1 MDRDNPVPAATDA
14 ALPESYSTFWD
25 AVPVDAG
32 PSGDTP
38 PPSAPPTVAD
48 DAYAAFMDLS
58 EDGPSTTLHVER
70 Y

>member
-1 MDRDNPVPAATDA
+1 MDRDNPVPAGPDA

-32 PSGDTP
+32 PSADNP
-38 PPSAPPTVAD
+38 PPAPPVAD
-48 DAYAAFMDLS
+48 DAYAAFMALS

>member
-1 MDRDNPVPAATDA
+1 MDRDNPAPAATDA

-32 PSGDTP
+32 PANDTP
-38 PPSAPPTVAD
+38 PAAPPAVAD
-48 DAYAAFMDLS
+48 DAYAAFMALS

>member
-1 MDRDNPVPAATDA
+1 MDYDNPVPPADGA

-32 PSGDTP
+32 PND
-38 PPSAPPTVAD
+38 APPAAAPPAATD
-48 DAYAAFMDLS
+48 DAYAAFMALS